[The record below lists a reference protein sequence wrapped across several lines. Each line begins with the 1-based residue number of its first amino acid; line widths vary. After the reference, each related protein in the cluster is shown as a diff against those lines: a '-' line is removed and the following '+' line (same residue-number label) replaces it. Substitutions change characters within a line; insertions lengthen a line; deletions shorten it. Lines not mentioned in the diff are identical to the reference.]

1 MLLLHHGH
9 LIIIDFFLCLNF
21 FFSSVSKHLMT
32 VLSCADIPVAF
43 SFFLDLQGVL
53 MCFCGTLRV
62 SFLTIHCI
70 VCNRDVFCEYYTLPL
85 VIVAAFHGMHFV
97 VQETEL
103 SPRFHN
109 LLINIYVCIIYYTY
123 T

>member
-1 MLLLHHGH
+1 
-9 LIIIDFFLCLNF
+9 
-21 FFSSVSKHLMT
+21 MT
-32 VLSCADIPVAF
+32 VLSCVVIPVAF
-43 SFFLDLQGVL
+43 SFFLNLQVVL
-53 MCFCGTLRV
+53 MCFCGMLRV
-62 SFLTIHCI
+62 SFVTIHCI
-70 VCNRDVFCEYYTLPL
+70 VCNRDVFCEYMLPL

-103 SPRFHN
+103 SPHFRN